1 MSDIDSNASNC
12 SEECN
17 ASLSDERDP
26 QSEDLVVIGSD
37 FFDHDEDDEIDL
49 LLKEALLSL

>member
-1 MSDIDSNASNC
+1 VSDIDSNASYC

-17 ASLSDERDP
+17 VSLSGERDR
-26 QSEDLVVIGSD
+26 QSEDLVIGSN
-37 FFDHDEDDEIDL
+37 FFEQDEDDEIDL

>member
-26 QSEDLVVIGSD
+26 QIEDLIVVGSD
-37 FFDHDEDDEIDL
+37 FFEQDEDDEIDL